1 MTSAQKVEV
10 VEERCRHCG
19 FCETVSTCKSPD
31 ARVGCLARFWACP
44 NEARRL
50 VEEEC
55 AETVTITVNGVEFEV
70 PRRVTVKRALELSS
84 LTIGYLPGEGDVSA
98 PCSLGCYSCLVE
110 ASLLNL
116 AGASSLAADTV

>member
-1 MTSAQKVEV
+1 MGSEMCI
-10 VEERCRHCG
+10 RD
-19 FCETVSTCKSPD
+19 S
-31 ARVGCLARFWACP
+31 FWACP